1 MNAIAVF
8 EDDDDEV
15 ESKKYR
21 TPKKNGERNGSG
33 LLIRTFMVFK
43 CERFCSLKS

>member
-21 TPKKNGERNGSG
+21 TPKKNGEDES
-33 LLIRTFMVFK
+33 K
-43 CERFCSLKS
+43 K